1 MDNSGP
7 PSSQA
12 PMSSYLHDRLQE
24 RRARDPRPRRGRQSD
39 FGPLTTKA
47 QDDDIFLAEAEET
60 RHVSAA
66 SARLYESSPLT
77 SRRPSES
84 LAGNGTASNTG
95 RRRRTTFGA
104 KEQDEV
110 MDRLVK
116 QNFDLKLELD
126 HRREQQA
133 KLKAQISSM
142 RSTVERAEGL
152 REEHAEL
159 LKINSQLVE
168 ELEKRDEGIREA
180 VELICQLEERVEG
193 LGEEVERL
201 KASQTRPSTAQAD
214 SGYAGTDI
222 QEASARAGL
231 AMQSFDGARTPQ
243 RPKREPSFM
252 SLRKGSSKALREAF
266 QAGAKELKPVQS
278 FNTILNKS
286 ASTITEEGL
295 TDDVPNSPRLSDL
308 SESSFPSI
316 YSPVKA
322 LSPERHAWEPAD
334 VGQSVSEHRRTPAS
348 RNDDSLKRVSQW
360 IEERQQDD
368 ATPTR
373 FDRSV
378 SPARTVNTVATASTR
393 LPREDDRFQSL
404 DNALATDRQ
413 AHGQQLEQ
421 ATDALTQMNPHVSQN
436 KRHPRT
442 PTVFGG
448 PMFGEPVLPPTP
460 DSVSTRMLRG
470 SRSSIIGER
479 SAHGLAAMTA
489 TADLLQAGVRTAPKQ
504 MRSSVELNLAHDIS
518 KQHRSSARRHA
529 DTAAEDTES
538 SDDDSEHHPS
548 TAKRMYASDEDYP
561 DGSSIL
567 NGTPSRFFK
576 QGNGST
582 VPQDMFFSNTNSY
595 PQASAADLRRRKSS
609 YDTTPAPRKPSLSR
623 AETSPMTLSSL
634 QRPMPSSPPSAFA
647 RRSPS
652 SSTTTTNTTRNYPP
666 STSSRSLSPEAT
678 RSGAKVSPSKPLRS
692 PTLPPFIRRPSLGQK
707 GKELFRRLSSSAGSI
722 ATPPQPE
729 RASDRETYSERKER
743 DGQRE
748 REMSPLPTLTST
760 PSSAYSNHGSKVLRR
775 PGSSAGTHGI
785 GSGRPGSAQQSSA
798 PRPSLQG
805 RGITAPSPT
814 AVSCGEKEAEGR
826 KNPFRRGGSVRK
838 AEGAEVR
845 TNEVGAAGATGR
857 RGSNKD
863 VASSASVAGSG
874 FGLGKRP
881 WR

>member
-1 MDNSGP
+1 MDDANSRQGSLP
-7 PSSQA
+7 NA

-24 RRARDPRPRRGRQSD
+24 RRARDPRPKRGRQSD
-39 FGPLTTKA
+39 FGPRTTKG
-47 QDDDIFLAEAEET
+47 QDDDIFLAEAEES

-66 SARLYESSPLT
+66 SARLYDISPLT

-84 LAGNGTASNTG
+84 QTGNGTASNTG

-133 KLKAQISSM
+133 KLQAQISSM

-180 VELICQLEERVEG
+180 VELICLLEERVEG
-193 LGEEVERL
+193 LGGEVEKL
-201 KASQTRPSTAQAD
+201 KASETRPSTAQAD

-222 QEASARAGL
+222 QEASARGGL
-231 AMQSFDGARTPQ
+231 AMQSLDGARMPQ

-278 FNTILNKS
+278 FNTILSKR
-286 ASTITEEGL
+286 ASTINEEGVL
-295 TDDVPNSPRLSDL
+295 NDVPNSPRPSDL

-316 YSPVKA
+316 YSPIKA
-322 LSPERHAWEPAD
+322 LSPDRHAWEPAE
-334 VGQSVSEHRRTPAS
+334 VTQSVIEHRRTPAS
-348 RNDDSLKRVSQW
+348 RNDDNFKRVSQW

-373 FDRSV
+373 TERSV
-378 SPARTVNTVATASTR
+378 SPART
-393 LPREDDRFQSL
+393 SL
-404 DNALATDRQ
+404 DNALAPGRLSQDQR
-413 AHGQQLEQ
+413 LEQ
-421 ATDALTQMNPHVSQN
+421 ATDALTQMKLHVSQN

-448 PMFGEPVLPPTP
+448 PKFGEPLLPPTP

-479 SAHGLAAMTA
+479 SAHGLAATTA
-489 TADLLQAGVRTAPKQ
+489 TADLLQAGLRTAPKQ
-504 MRSSVELNLAHDIS
+504 LRTSVELNLAHDSS
-518 KQHRSSARRHA
+518 KRHRSGTRQHG
-529 DTAAEDTES
+529 DTAVEDTES
-538 SDDDSEHHPS
+538 SEDESENHPS
-548 TAKRMYASDEDYP
+548 TAKRLYASDEDYP

-576 QGNGST
+576 QSNNSAA
-582 VPQDMFFSNTNSY
+582 PQDIFFSDSDAY
-595 PQASAADLRRRKSS
+595 PFASVVDLRRRKSS
-609 YDTTPAPRKPSLSR
+609 YDTGPTPRKPSLSR

-634 QRPMPSSPPSAFA
+634 HRPPPSSPPSAFVG
-647 RRSPS
+647 RSPS
-652 SSTTTTNTTRNYPP
+652 SSTTTTNTARNYPP

-678 RSGAKVSPSKPLRS
+678 RSGAKTSPSKPMRS

-707 GKELFRRLSSSAGSI
+707 GKELFRRLSNSAGNS
-722 ATPPQPE
+722 ATGPQSE
-729 RASDRETYSERKER
+729 RASDRVPYGERRER

-775 PGSSAGTHGI
+775 PGSSAGTHGT

-798 PRPSLQG
+798 PRPGLQG

-814 AVSCGEKEAEGR
+814 AVSGAEKESGGR

-838 AEGAEVR
+838 AEGAEFSA
-845 TNEVGAAGATGR
+845 NGVGAAGAAGR

-863 VASSASVAGSG
+863 AASSISNAGSG